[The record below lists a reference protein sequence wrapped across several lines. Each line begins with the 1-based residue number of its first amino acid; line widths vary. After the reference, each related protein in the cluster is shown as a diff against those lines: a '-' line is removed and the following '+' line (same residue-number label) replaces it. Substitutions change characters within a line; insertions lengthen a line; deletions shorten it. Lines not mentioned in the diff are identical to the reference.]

1 VKSGARAVLRVG
13 GSSSAHG
20 RKLMRELDRQ
30 LIARH
35 ISPGGSADL
44 LAATIFLDAVERQ
57 QSEIRKDYDV
67 TTREG
72 RDGAA

>member
-1 VKSGARAVLRVG
+1 VKSGAQAILMAG
-13 GSSSAHG
+13 GYGSAHG
-20 RKLMRELDRQ
+20 QTLMRELDGR

-44 LAATIFLDAVERQ
+44 LAATIFLDTVEREQ
-57 QSEIRKDYDV
+57 NEIAKDQSGWE
-67 TTREG
+67 E

>member
-1 VKSGARAVLRVG
+1 
-13 GSSSAHG
+13 
-20 RKLMRELDRQ
+20 MRELDRQ

-57 QSEIRKDYDV
+57 QNEIRKDYELSK
-67 TTREG
+67 REG

>member
-1 VKSGARAVLRVG
+1 VG
-13 GSSSAHG
+13 GYGNAHG

-57 QSEIRKDYDV
+57 QSEIRKDYELSK
-67 TTREG
+67 REG